1 MTFTTIAE
9 LPWWDLA
16 EVADHDAA
24 IFGPTAWTLGYYWAV
39 KAQNGTIMLAART
52 TSAGD
57 TNANVNFTD
66 DGEDATASAREL
78 AANAN
83 FADDGEDGTASAGE
97 LAGWIVMSSAG
108 AEADVMTIATTE
120 AARGKGIGRD
130 LLQAGIDWAKDCGA
144 DVVHLEVDE
153 RNASALALYASFGF
167 EEWGRRPDYYPGAAG
182 ILMRLRTTA

>member
-1 MTFTTIAE
+1 MTSTTIAE

-24 IFGPTAWTLGYYWAV
+24 IFGPTAWTLGYYWSV

-52 TSAGD
+52 
-57 TNANVNFTD
+57 
-66 DGEDATASAREL
+66 
-78 AANAN
+78 
-83 FADDGEDGTASAGE
+83 ASAGE
-97 LAGWIVMSSAG
+97 TNVALSSTDEDATTSAGELTGWIVMSGAG

-120 AARGKGIGRD
+120 AARGTGIGRA
-130 LLQAGIDWAKDCGA
+130 LLQAGIDWARERGS

-153 RNASALALYASFGF
+153 RNAAALAMYATFGF

-182 ILMRLRTTA
+182 ILMRLRIGG